1 MLESERVPGMS
12 GLREIGWIETNTSS
26 INRCELV
33 VERQDTIYIDAHSC
47 FQMSDTLERKCD

>member
-12 GLREIGWIETNTSS
+12 GLLEIGWIEENTGS

-33 VERQDTIYIDAHSC
+33 VKRQDTIC
-47 FQMSDTLERKCD
+47 E